1 MIEGIRAFLLSVLN
15 DASESHIQ
23 MAFIVT
29 IRHSKISGCCQQSP
43 RYLERQ
49 DGGKWSNMT
58 TVEQGLGDWRAN
70 DVVGRGG
77 GAGEGKTGR
86 IDGPKWESPKGIRF
100 E

>member
-1 MIEGIRAFLLSVLN
+1 
-15 DASESHIQ
+15 
-23 MAFIVT
+23 
-29 IRHSKISGCCQQSP
+29 
-43 RYLERQ
+43 
-49 DGGKWSNMT
+49 MT
-58 TVEQGLGDWRAN
+58 TVEQGLEDWRAN